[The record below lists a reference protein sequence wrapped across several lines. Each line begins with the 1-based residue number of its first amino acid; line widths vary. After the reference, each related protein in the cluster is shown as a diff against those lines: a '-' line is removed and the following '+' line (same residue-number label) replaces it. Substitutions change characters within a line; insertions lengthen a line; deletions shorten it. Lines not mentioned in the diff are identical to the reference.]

1 MPSVLLRQRYLAAG
15 AAVLQQRRLL
25 GAGIKERGNAYEL
38 ANRVGDHPEI
48 LGAAALRDYAGRD
61 HLVVQPS
68 AEEAAQRLRRSE
80 GDPEGNGRFAPGSLL
95 RGLPPT
101 HEERIL
107 PDPRP

>member
-1 MPSVLLRQRYLAAG
+1 MPGVLLRQRYLAAG

-25 GAGIKERGNAYEL
+25 GTGINKRGNAYEL

-48 LGAAALRDYAGRD
+48 LGAAALRDYAGRY

-68 AEEAAQRLRRSE
+68 AEEAAQGLRRPE
-80 GDPEGNGRFAPGSLL
+80 GDPEGDGRPASGSLL
-95 RGLPPT
+95 RGLPPS

-107 PDPRP
+107 PYPRP